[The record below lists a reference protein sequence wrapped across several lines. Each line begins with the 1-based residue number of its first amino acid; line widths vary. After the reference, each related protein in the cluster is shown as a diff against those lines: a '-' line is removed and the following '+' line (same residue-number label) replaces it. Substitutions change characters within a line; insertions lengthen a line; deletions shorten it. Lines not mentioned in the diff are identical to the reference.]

1 MRKTEASGCKINLY
15 LRVTGCRAD
24 GYHTL
29 ATCFWPLAAPSDRIT
44 VEDRTEEG
52 IEFRSSAPELPTDSR
67 NLAVAAA
74 QRYAE
79 AAGLRPHWRIIL
91 DKHLP
96 IAAGVGGGS
105 ADAGA
110 VLRILETEY
119 RRLGARR
126 LSELALALGA
136 DVPFFLAAPLRPAFA
151 RGIGEEL
158 RPLPPARPLHLV
170 LAAPGFPVSAKW
182 SYRHLDPARI
192 GPEDAGIEENLSA
205 ALAAG
210 DAHRIAGLL
219 RNDLEA
225 ALYRKFPQLELIRET
240 MLDAGAVAAAVS
252 GSGPTL
258 FALAAD
264 AGSRRAVA
272 DALRRRFA
280 GDEVMKIFETGK
292 TPDHQETAE

>member
-1 MRKTEASGCKINLY
+1 MFGNEESGCKINLY
-15 LRVTGCRAD
+15 LRVTGRRAD

-29 ATCFWPLAAPSDRIT
+29 ATCFWPLSEPTDRIT
-44 VEDRTEEG
+44 VEKSESAG
-52 IEFRSSAPELPTDSR
+52 AVEFRSDSESIPGDDR

-74 QRYAE
+74 KRYAE
-79 AAGLRPHWRIIL
+79 AAGIPPQWRITL
-91 DKHLP
+91 EKHLP

-110 VLRILETEY
+110 VLRILEAEY
-119 RRLGARR
+119 RLLGAKR
-126 LSELALALGA
+126 LAALALSLGA
-136 DVPFFLAAPLRPAFA
+136 DVPFFLDPMRRPAFA

-158 RPLPPARPLHLV
+158 HPLTFSPLPLV

-182 SYRHLDPARI
+182 CYQHLDPAAI
-192 GPEDAGIEENLSA
+192 GPEEPEIEERFAA

-210 DAHRIAGLL
+210 DVRRVAALV

-240 MLDAGAVAAAVS
+240 MLDAGALAAAVS

-258 FALAAD
+258 FAIAAD
-264 AGSRRAVA
+264 AAGREAVA
-272 DALRRRFA
+272 EALRRRFA
-280 GDEVMKIFETGK
+280 GDAIMRIFS
-292 TPDHQETAE
+292 